1 MTDASLTASNI
12 PETDHAAWSGATAYV
27 IGNRVILTST
37 HKVYEAIAAST
48 NKNPATDPARDT
60 YWLEVSATNR
70 WRAFD
75 NRIMDQSTR
84 ADSITYT
91 ITPTIGV
98 NTIAFF
104 NVEAVSIRVEVKN
117 PSSVTTYD
125 STADLVDASGILDWF
140 DFFTFDGQTYD
151 TEALFTDLPA
161 LAGYKV
167 FITISYPGGTAKVGQ
182 ISLGN
187 SIKLGE
193 TLGGTTIGFDDY
205 SRKDRDEFGNVTI
218 IERAFAN
225 YIQFQVAIPVGD
237 ERRVQR
243 EIARYRATPAVYYAS
258 PALKSR
264 GTITFGWP
272 SDFNIPLATAAFSF
286 ATIEIQGLT

>member
-27 IGNRVILTST
+27 IGNRVILAST
-37 HKVYEAIAAST
+37 HKIYEAIAAST

-70 WRAFD
+70 WRSFD
-75 NRIMDQSTR
+75 KRIMDQATR

-91 ITPTIGV
+91 IAPTASV

-104 NVEAVSIRVEVKN
+104 NVAAVTVRVVVKDLGA
-117 PSSVTTYD
+117 VTIYD
-125 STADLVDASGILDWF
+125 KTIDMIDTSGIIDWL
-140 DFFTFDGQTYD
+140 TYYTWDGLTYD

-161 LAGYKV
+161 YAGFPIY
-167 FITISYPGGTAKVGQ
+167 ITISAAGGTAKVGQ

-187 SIKLGE
+187 SVRLGE
-193 TLGGTTIGFDDY
+193 TLEGTTVGFEDY

-218 IERAFAN
+218 IERAFSN
-225 YIQFQVAIPVGD
+225 FIQFQIAIPVGD

-264 GTITFGWP
+264 GTISFGWP
-272 SDFNIPLATAAFSF
+272 SDFDIPLSVGAVSF
-286 ATIEIQGLT
+286 AIIEIKGLI